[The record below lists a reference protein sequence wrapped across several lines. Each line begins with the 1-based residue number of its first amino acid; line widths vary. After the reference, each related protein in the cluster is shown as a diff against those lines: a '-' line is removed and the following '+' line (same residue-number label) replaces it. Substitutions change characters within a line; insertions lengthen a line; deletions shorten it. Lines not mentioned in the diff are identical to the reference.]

1 MRSTAKYIG
10 WLENTGKLLDSKIF
24 FRWSDDPK
32 VAQQD
37 SATIPYYAQMRLGYR
52 QLPIERWTATPLYR
66 LKADTE
72 RAKTPIQIVIG
83 RKPPEEVVDV
93 EDDGF
98 AKMEAMKEELEV
110 LSAEDA
116 GGNAGLERVIS
127 LTLETLPS
135 EEGYW
140 LDTGILTVG

>member
-32 VAQQD
+32 VKQQD

-72 RAKTPIQIVIG
+72 RARTPIDIVIG
-83 RKPPEEVVDV
+83 REQPQEIVD
-93 EDDGF
+93 ERDDEF
-98 AKMEAMKEELEV
+98 AKIEATKEELKV